1 MLCLRE
7 HRIKVLSL
15 VEMQH
20 IVDTMVVVW
29 VAVGRL
35 AFERAAERLLFE
47 RLQGG
52 PADRVRAAEDEKKDR
67 GKVGVI
73 SHCLTG
79 LLYVLSGLARQF

>member
-52 PADRVRAAEDEKKDR
+52 PADRVREAEDEKKDR

-73 SHCLTG
+73 RPFVCVIRFS
-79 LLYVLSGLARQF
+79 